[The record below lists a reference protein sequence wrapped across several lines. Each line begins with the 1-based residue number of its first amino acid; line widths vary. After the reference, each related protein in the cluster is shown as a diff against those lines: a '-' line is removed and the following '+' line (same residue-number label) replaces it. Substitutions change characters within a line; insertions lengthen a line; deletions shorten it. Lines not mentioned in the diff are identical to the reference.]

1 MSASNEQLASAYAFA
16 KTTGSELSFEEFEK
30 MYAKYYEEAIQTITS
45 RPVEPARAAVT
56 SIPW

>member
-1 MSASNEQLASAYAFA
+1 MSIPSEQLANAYAFA

-30 MYAKYYEEAIQTITS
+30 MYTKYYEEAIQTTTS
-45 RPVEPARAAVT
+45 RPVEPAKANVT